1 MAEYVYPLTP
11 HALVNATHAGK
22 FEQVKL
28 ILESGVNV
36 NDYTGNVMPALT
48 VACYNGNVEMVKY
61 FLEQGADPNNYTES
75 RLSALKSAAA
85 SNSPNSYEISSLLL
99 NAGADP
105 NYEREGE
112 VALTLA
118 CDVSNDVPL
127 ISLLLNITDEKYYQK
142 AYQYGQT
149 EEIRELIREVC
160 LKKNIV
166 LVDPVDGFGG
176 PQYKMKVYYDA
187 PSADADPVVKQVCE
201 ILDEYIDKF
210 VKDPNKAMIYIF
222 ERMAIVHST
231 KTNNKSKGNDENQK
245 LYLSKDVRNA
255 VMEVLKTYPLEQVE
269 KTYWDLYAV
278 LTNYVSSDHEEDD
291 SNSKD

>member
-1 MAEYVYPLTP
+1 MTEYMYPLTP

-22 FEQVKL
+22 FEQVKR
-28 ILESGVNV
+28 ILASDVNV
-36 NDYTGNVMPALT
+36 NDYTGNAMPALT
-48 VACYNGNVEMVKY
+48 IACCNGNVEMVKY

-75 RLSALKSAAA
+75 RISALKSAAG

-105 NYEREGE
+105 NYEREGN

-118 CDVSNDVPL
+118 CDRTGDVSNDVPL
-127 ISLLLNITDEKYYQK
+127 ISSLLNVTDEKYYQK
-142 AYQYGQT
+142 AYEYGQT
-149 EEIRELIREVC
+149 EEIRELIQKAAF
-160 LKKNIV
+160 KKNIV

-176 PQYKMKVYYDA
+176 PQYKMKLYYDTL
-187 PSADADPVVKQVCE
+187 PENADPVVKQVCE

-210 VKDPNKAMIYIF
+210 VKDPNKAMIYVF
-222 ERMAIVHST
+222 ERMAIVHAE
-231 KTNNKSKGNDENQK
+231 KSKGNDENQK
-245 LYLSKDVRNA
+245 LYLSKYVRNA

-278 LTNYVSSDHEEDD
+278 LTNYVSEDEHFSEDEE
-291 SNSKD
+291 